1 MAENEAIAIVELH
14 GLPTAIAFAD
24 TAVKAANVKL
34 IGYELSKG
42 EGLVS
47 VKIKGNV
54 GAIKAAV
61 NAGSVTAALVGGVYG
76 KIIIPRPSESLER
89 MIRNKETV
97 GYDESGCDVSDD
109 SLIVD
114 SNQEVTIKEEVI
126 ICVVDN
132 QNNDNEKIEI
142 KVTCNLCHKPECK
155 RKKGEPRSV
164 CIEFSK

>member
-1 MAENEAIAIVELH
+1 MAENEAIAIVELN

-47 VKIKGNV
+47 VKIEGNV

-61 NAGSVTAALVGGVYG
+61 DAGSVTAAQVGGVYG

-89 MIRNKETV
+89 MIRNNETV
-97 GYDESGCDVSDD
+97 GYDESGCEVTID

-114 SNQEVTIKEEVI
+114 SNQESI
-126 ICVVDN
+126 IDETLLFV
-132 QNNDNEKIEI
+132 
-142 KVTCNLCHKPECK
+142 
-155 RKKGEPRSV
+155 
-164 CIEFSK
+164 